1 MYTINFLGGRRHPIG
16 DRGKEEWDEELW
28 EGGPGEGNDWTIKK
42 KKKIMQLS
50 AKALFQETSIGF

>member
-42 KKKIMQLS
+42 KKKLCS
-50 AKALFQETSIGF
+50 